1 MLCVGVDFGTSNSS
15 AAVYDG
21 SVIRL
26 LPLDRAASDPC
37 VMRSLVYIERSG
49 DVWFGQNALS
59 RYLEQNTGRA
69 VHYEMCRVGEVTM
82 VFADIGTMVKD
93 AFALLDVSE
102 PGRLFQSL
110 KRFLPMTSF
119 RATNVFGVHY
129 TIEELLSLLAR
140 ELLSGIHAVLGQ
152 SLTRLCV
159 GWPVRFSENP
169 AADALA
175 RRRLREAWRLAGV
188 TDVHFVEE
196 PVAAIRHFAVRNAL
210 GDARHVLVFDFG
222 GGTLDICVAR
232 LSSGGVQTLAT
243 RGVAIGGDLLD
254 SRIVETQLTPLF
266 GDGAV
271 QRTTGLP
278 LPRHLVNRLRSWQ
291 TILELNT
298 PQNMELIRRLKHEF
312 DRPEQLAALETLVEK
327 NYGVAFFQAVEGA
340 KVRLS
345 DHLATE
351 VHLVNADLRLRHP
364 LTRAAFETAV
374 GPQVRAARG
383 CVEQAVAAAGLV
395 SDEIDLVLTTGGSS
409 RIPAFRRMLG
419 ETLPRARLQ
428 ESDLFTSVASGLA
441 VSGAPHPGR
450 ELN

>member
-15 AAVYDG
+15 AAVYD
-21 SVIRL
+21 SRVIRL
-26 LPLDRAASDPC
+26 LPLDHAASDPC

-49 DVWFGQNALS
+49 DVWFGQSALS

-69 VHYEMCRVGEVTM
+69 VHYEMQRVGEVTM
-82 VFADIGTMVKD
+82 VFAEVGTMVQD
-93 AFALLDVSE
+93 ALALIDVNE

-110 KRFLPMTSF
+110 KRFLPVTSF
-119 RATNVFGVHY
+119 RATNVFGLHY

-140 ELLSGIHAVLGQ
+140 ELLSRIQAVLGQ
-152 SLTRLCV
+152 PLTSLSV
-159 GWPVRFSENP
+159 GWPVRFSEDP

-175 RRRLREAWRLAGV
+175 RQRLRQAWRLAGV
-188 TDVHFVEE
+188 ADVHFVEE
-196 PVAAIRHFAVRNAL
+196 PVAAIHHFAVRHTL

-232 LSSGGVQTLAT
+232 LSRGGVQTLAT

-271 QRTTGLP
+271 QRSTGLP
-278 LPRHLVNRLRSWQ
+278 LPRHLFTRLRSWQ
-291 TILELNT
+291 TLLELNT
-298 PQNMELIRRLKHEF
+298 PQNMALIRRLKHEF

-345 DHLATE
+345 EHLETE
-351 VHLVNADLRLRHP
+351 VRLVNADLRVQHP
-364 LTRAAFETAV
+364 LTRAAFEATI
-374 GPQVRAARG
+374 GLQVRSARG
-383 CVEQAVAAAGLV
+383 CVELAVSAAGLAP
-395 SDEIDLVLTTGGSS
+395 DEIDLVLTTGGSS
-409 RIPAFRRMLG
+409 RIPAFRRMLS
-419 ETLPRARLQ
+419 EALPRARLQ
-428 ESDLFTSVASGLA
+428 ESDLLTSVASGLA
-441 VSGAPHPGR
+441 VSGALQTGG
-450 ELN
+450 EFS

>member
-1 MLCVGVDFGTSNSS
+1 MLCVGIDFGTSNSS

-21 SVIRL
+21 SSIRL
-26 LPLDRAASDPC
+26 LPLDRAAADPC

-49 DVWFGQNALS
+49 DVWFGQTALS

-69 VHYEMCRVGEVTM
+69 VYYEMRRVGEITM
-82 VFADIGTMVKD
+82 VFAEVGTMVQD

-110 KRFLPMTSF
+110 KRFLPVTSF
-119 RATNVFGVHY
+119 RETNVFGLNY

-140 ELLSGIHAVLGQ
+140 ELLARIQADLGQ
-152 SLTRLCV
+152 PLMHLAV

-175 RRRLREAWRLAGV
+175 RQRLREAWRLAGV
-188 TDVHFVEE
+188 ADVHFVEE
-196 PVAAIRHFAVRNAL
+196 PVAAIRHFAVRNTL
-210 GDARHVLVFDFG
+210 GDARHILVFDFG

-232 LSSGGVQTLAT
+232 LASAGVQTLAT

-271 QRTTGLP
+271 LRSTSLP
-278 LPRHLVNRLRSWQ
+278 LPRHLFARLRSWQ
-291 TILELNT
+291 TLLELNT
-298 PQNMELIRRLKHEF
+298 PQNMELIRRLKREC

-327 NYGVAFFQAVEGA
+327 NYAVAFFQAVEGA
-340 KVRLS
+340 KVSLS
-345 DHLATE
+345 DCLETE
-351 VHLVNADLRLRHP
+351 VRLVNADLRVQHP
-364 LTRAAFETAV
+364 LARAVFEATI
-374 GPQVRAARG
+374 GPQIRAARG
-383 CVEQAVAAAGLV
+383 CVELAVSAAGLAP
-395 SDEIDLVLTTGGSS
+395 DEIDLVLTTGGSS
-409 RIPAFRRMLG
+409 RIPAFRRMLS
-419 ETLPRARLQ
+419 EALPSARLQ

-441 VSGAPHPGR
+441 VSGALQTGG
-450 ELN
+450 EFS

>member
-21 SVIRL
+21 RSIRL
-26 LPLDRAASDPC
+26 LPLDREASDPR

-49 DVWFGQNALS
+49 DVWFGQQALS

-69 VHYEMCRVGEVTM
+69 VRYEMQRVGEVTM
-82 VFADIGTMVKD
+82 VFAEVGTMVQD
-93 AFALLDVSE
+93 AFALIDVSE

-110 KRFLPMTSF
+110 KRFLPVASF

-140 ELLSGIHAVLGQ
+140 ALLSGIQAALGEPLS
-152 SLTRLCV
+152 SLSV
-159 GWPVRFSENP
+159 GWPVRFAEDP

-175 RRRLREAWRLAGV
+175 RQRLREAWRLTGV
-188 TDVHFVEE
+188 ADVTFVEE
-196 PVAAIRHFAVRNAL
+196 PVAAIHHFAVRNTL

-232 LSSGGVQTLAT
+232 LSRGGVQTLAT

-271 QRTTGLP
+271 QRSTGLP
-278 LPRHLVNRLRSWQ
+278 LPRYLFTRLRSWQ
-291 TILELNT
+291 TLLELNT
-298 PQNMELIRRLKHEF
+298 PKNLELIRRFKHEF
-312 DRPEQLAALETLVEK
+312 DRPEQLAALETLVER

-340 KVRLS
+340 KVSLS
-345 DHLATE
+345 DHLETE
-351 VHLVNADLRLRHP
+351 VRLINADLRLQHP
-364 LTRAAFETAV
+364 LTRAVFEATV

-383 CVEQAVAAAGLV
+383 CVELAVSAASLAP
-395 SDEIDLVLTTGGSS
+395 DEIDVVLTTGGSS
-409 RIPAFRRMLG
+409 RIPAFRRMLS
-419 ETLPRARLQ
+419 EALPRARLQ

-441 VSGAPHPGR
+441 VSAALQTGG
-450 ELN
+450 ELS